1 MRIYLPFF
9 SAMLLLSF
17 TSSLIYG
24 QQKNEL
30 TDEMVM
36 RQTRQNEEL
45 LFKPSR
51 LATTVSETLELVNLG
66 SPSFSVSN
74 LADGTLSSYQH
85 STRVIYSIQVIN
97 GKGEYKLV
105 FYGIG
110 EKIPYSVI
118 TENGI
123 TTINMPF
130 QLHDYFKSKVDQNL
144 TARKK
149 VQLKIN
155 LSTSGL
161 REAVWVL

>member
-1 MRIYLPFF
+1 MRIYVPIL
-9 SAMLLLSF
+9 SALFLFSF
-17 TSSLIYG
+17 TPDLIHA
-24 QQKNEL
+24 QQKNDI
-30 TDEMVM
+30 TDEMVA
-36 RQTRQNEEL
+36 RQARQNEEL

-51 LATTVSETLELVNLG
+51 LATPVSEMLELVNLG

-85 STRVIYSIQVIN
+85 STRITYSIQVIN

-105 FYGIG
+105 FYGAS
-110 EKIPYSVI
+110 EKIPYSVF
-118 TENGI
+118 TENGV
-123 TTINMPF
+123 TTIYMPF
-130 QLHDYFKSKVDQNL
+130 SMHDYFKSKVDQAL

-149 VQLKIN
+149 VQLKLN